1 MKLRSKIPRR
11 RRTKFSPINVDFAA
25 AKQVSEFS
33 GGNEEVSCVSSKASV
48 NRAVVKKRSFE
59 DAVGEIA
66 KVGCADELR
75 RITRSY
81 YKKLGKENVNTEV
94 SESSCVESCP
104 GVVDSNQK
112 IAKLKLRVGRT
123 VQNIENSNEI
133 ARNLKSY
140 GEVEKAAVINQSEV
154 VSFTSGL
161 ESVSEAKF
169 EGKTL
174 KIGENRDEFSEVSRN
189 VDTFSNCESNSELFP
204 KVIGKEFDLICSEHL
219 EEGGE
224 NEYEYSSGTYSD
236 VYEDVTSEFDF
247 DDYISS
253 DWFESGSQFSEKSET
268 SSSPTYQLLL
278 QFRQQFCR
286 SSASVP
292 KSYSPDEFILMRF
305 EDEEHEKS
313 YELIRSRERKQQ
325 YIRDYTE
332 EYCSITD
339 YGNLVIQQRLHM
351 VHWIMEQSSSKELHK
366 ETMFLGVSLYDQF
379 LSKGYFKNQRS
390 LQIAGIASL
399 TLATRIEENQPFNS
413 VRQRMFYVGGNA
425 YSRSEVVAMEW
436 LVQEVLNFQCY
447 LPTMY
452 NFLWFYLKAAGA
464 NEEVEDTAKNIAML
478 ALLGFEQLCYWPST
492 VAAGLVSLAS
502 RVVNQDADCH
512 RVKEIHRR
520 TKNDDLA
527 GCIKSLEGLIKYIS

>member
-1 MKLRSKIPRR
+1 MIMKLRSKIPRR
-11 RRTKFSPINVDFAA
+11 KRTKFTPIKVDYAA
-25 AKQVSEFS
+25 AKQVKQFSE
-33 GGNEEVSCVSSKASV
+33 EDEVEVSCVSSKVSV
-48 NRAVVKKRSFE
+48 NRSALKKRSFE
-59 DAVGEIA
+59 DAVGEIV
-66 KVGCADELR
+66 KVGCDDELR

-81 YKKLGKENVNTEV
+81 YRKLGKENVNPEV

-104 GVVDSNQK
+104 GVDSK
-112 IAKLKLRVGRT
+112 ERIAKFKLRVGKT
-123 VQNIENSNEI
+123 VQNSNEI
-133 ARNLKSY
+133 ARNLKFD
-140 GEVEKAAVINQSEV
+140 GENEKSVENNQNEV
-154 VSFTSGL
+154 VSGL
-161 ESVSEAKF
+161 ESVLEVKF
-169 EGKTL
+169 GGKTI

-189 VDTFSNCESNSELFP
+189 VDTVSNCESNSELFP

-219 EEGGE
+219 EEGGD
-224 NEYEYSSGTYSD
+224 NEYEYSSASYSD

-247 DDYISS
+247 EDYISS
-253 DWFESGSQFSEKSET
+253 DWCESGSQFSEKSET

-286 SSASVP
+286 SSASVS
-292 KSYSPDEFILMRF
+292 KSCSPDEFILMRF

-366 ETMFLGVSLYDQF
+366 ETMFLGVSLYDRF
-379 LSKGYFKNQRS
+379 LSKGYFKNQKC

-399 TLATRIEENQPFNS
+399 TLATRIEENQPYNS
-413 VRQRMFYVGGNA
+413 VRQRMFYVGSTA

-447 LPTMY
+447 MPTMY

-502 RVVNQDADCH
+502 RVVNQDAACH
-512 RVKEIHRR
+512 RVKEIHIR
-520 TKNDDLA
+520 TKDDDLA